1 MEIPAKLDPKAVVI
15 DERKLLHYAL
25 NPEHPDGKHKARTF
39 FDVLGYDRS
48 NYSLLLDNIKAR
60 LSEYPVIEGFED
72 QYGKRFSVTLKI
84 LGLRGREA
92 YVRTAWIRDADDG
105 VIRLTSVFVIDVND
119 RGVGR

>member
-25 NPEHPDGKHKARTF
+25 NPEHPDGKHKARAF

-48 NYSLLLDNIKAR
+48 NYSLLLDNIKAH

-72 QYGKRFSVTLKI
+72 QSGKRFSVTLKI
-84 LGLRGREA
+84 LGLRG
-92 YVRTAWIRDADDG
+92 
-105 VIRLTSVFVIDVND
+105 RLTSVFVIDVND